1 MKFVKLTRFY
11 SEDNASIYI
20 NMALVETIVDKTDD
34 GKVVGSIIG
43 MVSMQSDD
51 AGIVVKETYSE
62 IMNLLYWEEIN
73 GQAEKN

>member
-11 SEDNASIYI
+11 GEDNAPIYI

-43 MVSMQSDD
+43 MASMQSDD
-51 AGIVVKETYSE
+51 VGIVVKETYDE
-62 IMNLLYWEEIN
+62 IMNQLYWEEID
-73 GQAEKN
+73 GQAKED

>member
-11 SEDNASIYI
+11 SEDNAPIYI

-43 MVSMQSDD
+43 MASMQSDD
-51 AGIVVKETYSE
+51 VGIVVKETYDE
-62 IMNLLYWEEIN
+62 IMNLLYWEEID
-73 GQAEKN
+73 GQSEKS

>member
-43 MVSMQSDD
+43 MASMQSDD
-51 AGIVVKETYSE
+51 AGIVVKETYDE

-73 GQAEKN
+73 GQTKED